1 MSLLATAQLTAIATA
16 ALAVFA
22 IIAAVVAFLA
32 FRKQSQELE
41 DQRNVNAEQTR
52 VLRLQAEELRASL
65 DARQQVSLELRY
77 QYASTI
83 VAWQDEPES
92 SGMGWLVVAHVQNT
106 GSRPV
111 RDVSARW
118 YADGAPVRDREQLTV
133 FLPPG
138 GQKNFDCRVDGATV
152 MAGVKAIVQFRTVG
166 EGWWSAG
173 TDGGLAG
180 GMEVADAPVLPSG
193 ER

>member
-1 MSLLATAQLTAIATA
+1 MSLLVATQLTAIATA
-16 ALAVFA
+16 VLAVFA

-52 VLRLQAEELRASL
+52 VLRLQAGELRASL
-65 DARQQVSLELRY
+65 DARQQASLELRY

-83 VAWQDEPES
+83 SRVAARAQS

-118 YADGAPVRDREQLTV
+118 YATARRYGPRTAPRVPASGR
-133 FLPPG
+133 PG
-138 GQKNFDCRVDGATV
+138 KLDCRVDGATV
-152 MAGVKAIVQFRTVG
+152 IAGVKAIVQFRTVG
-166 EGWWSAG
+166 DDWWSAG

-180 GMEVADAPVLPSG
+180 GMEIADAPVLPSG